1 LIVDNLLIIKF
12 SLSLILSSRFLKRK
26 VYQDYASFYYVIII
40 LNMFVNAEHIC
51 NADNFVQRYFVFNYE
66 IEDKMLGNTTLN

>member
-1 LIVDNLLIIKF
+1 
-12 SLSLILSSRFLKRK
+12 
-26 VYQDYASFYYVIII
+26 
-40 LNMFVNAEHIC
+40 MFVNAEHIC